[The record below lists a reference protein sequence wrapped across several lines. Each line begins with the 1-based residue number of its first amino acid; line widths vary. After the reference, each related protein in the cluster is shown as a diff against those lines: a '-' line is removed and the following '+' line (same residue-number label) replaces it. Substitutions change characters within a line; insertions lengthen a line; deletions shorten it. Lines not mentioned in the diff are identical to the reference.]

1 MKYSRA
7 SCKFRRGNSQI
18 GIRQMPSAIISGT
31 NTSGIGNPLDGEV
44 SLDHYARDG
53 VRQLWNSAPPM
64 WRLCNSFAEIHHPG
78 RQCRHRGHDGR
89 APTEEESEELK
100 AMRLHRQSGWKA
112 EGMLGVLCIAIAL
125 LWSSASKAETR
136 VYLLRGWFGVFS
148 TGLDSL
154 AAELK
159 SKGIKA
165 ETVGHLAWRTTV
177 SNIIKDH
184 ASGKSAPLVL
194 VGHSQGANNVIDM
207 ARLLQRENIPVDL
220 LVTLAPAMQDPIP
233 GNVVRAINYYNSP
246 GWGAPVTADA
256 GYHGKLTNINL
267 GGDIGIYH
275 MAIDKNPKIQVEIE
289 RAILA
294 VAQAEAQAR

>member
-1 MKYSRA
+1 VRLRA
-7 SCKFRRGNSQI
+7 RR
-18 GIRQMPSAIISGT
+18 
-31 NTSGIGNPLDGEV
+31 
-44 SLDHYARDG
+44 
-53 VRQLWNSAPPM
+53 
-64 WRLCNSFAEIHHPG
+64 
-78 RQCRHRGHDGR
+78 
-89 APTEEESEELK
+89 
-100 AMRLHRQSGWKA
+100 GWKA
-112 EGMLGVLCIAIAL
+112 EGLLGALCLAIAL
-125 LWSSASKAETR
+125 LWSSATKAETR

-154 AAELK
+154 AAELR

-165 ETVGHLAWRTTV
+165 ETVGHLAWKTTV
-177 SNIIKDH
+177 SNIIKWH
-184 ASGKSAPLVL
+184 ASGNSNPLVL

-220 LVTLAPAMQDPIP
+220 LVTLAPAGQDPIP
-233 GNVVRAINYYNSP
+233 VNVMRAINYYNSP

-256 GYHGKLTNINL
+256 GYRGKLTNINL

>member
-1 MKYSRA
+1 
-7 SCKFRRGNSQI
+7 
-18 GIRQMPSAIISGT
+18 
-31 NTSGIGNPLDGEV
+31 
-44 SLDHYARDG
+44 
-53 VRQLWNSAPPM
+53 
-64 WRLCNSFAEIHHPG
+64 
-78 RQCRHRGHDGR
+78 
-89 APTEEESEELK
+89 
-100 AMRLHRQSGWKA
+100 MRLHRQPGWKA
-112 EGMLGVLCIAIAL
+112 EGMLGILCIAIAL

-154 AAELK
+154 VAELR
-159 SKGIKA
+159 SKGIKT
-165 ETVGHLAWRTTV
+165 ETVGHLAWKTTV
-177 SNIIKDH
+177 ANIIKDH
-184 ASGKSAPLVL
+184 ASGKSGPLIL

-207 ARLLQRENIPVDL
+207 SRLLERENIPVDL